1 MAEGVPLEQA
11 SLGEGRFVHQAE
23 RKGNLKEAKR
33 CERVWLLGWGL
44 QLGGARYVGKA
55 RRQSVGA
62 RWEGPG
68 MPAHFPLLVN
78 KGVKL
83 MI

>member
-1 MAEGVPLEQA
+1 MPLEQA

-44 QLGGARYVGKA
+44 QLGGARYAEAV
-55 RRQSVGA
+55 S
-62 RWEGPG
+62 WGPMG
-68 MPAHFPLLVN
+68 RAWHASSLSFA
-78 KGVKL
+78 GEQRC
-83 MI
+83 